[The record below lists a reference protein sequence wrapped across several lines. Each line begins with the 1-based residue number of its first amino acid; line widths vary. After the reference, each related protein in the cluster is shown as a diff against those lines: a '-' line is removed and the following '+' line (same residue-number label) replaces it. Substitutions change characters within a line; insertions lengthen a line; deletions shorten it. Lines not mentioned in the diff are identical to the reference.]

1 MKPRLL
7 QNGRL
12 SADLEKTL
20 TEEFDTYPLWKA
32 ADASTFLAKHGG
44 EFSGLVTSA
53 MVGADARLMDSLPA
67 LKVIA
72 SRGVGYD
79 TIDVAHARQRGIQ
92 VSNTPGVLTDCV
104 ADLAFGGLIA
114 VARSL
119 AAAERFVRRGDWAR
133 GRFPMTTKVSGK
145 RIGIFGLGRIGRT
158 IARRASGFDMKVGY
172 TDLHAHSGV
181 DYEFKPSLV
190 DLARWADFLVLSA
203 SGGPDTKHVVSAA
216 VLEALGPHGY
226 LVNCARGS
234 LVDEKALVN
243 ALAHGGIAGAV
254 LDVFEDE
261 PRVSAELIALDN
273 VLLLPHISSS
283 TRETFKAMENLVLD
297 NLRSFYRDG
306 ALKTPVTAQP

>member
-12 SADLEKTL
+12 SPDLEKAL
-20 TEEFDTYPLWKA
+20 AEEFDTHALWNE
-32 ADASTFLAKHGG
+32 ADAAGFLARHGG

-53 MVGADARLMDSLPA
+53 MVGADARLIDSLPA

-72 SRGVGYD
+72 SRGVGFD
-79 TIDVAHARQRGIQ
+79 TIDVAPARQRGVQ

-119 AAAERFVRRGDWAR
+119 AAADRFVRRGDWAR

-158 IARRASGFDMKVGY
+158 IARRASGFDMEIGY
-172 TDLHAHSGV
+172 TDVRAQPGV
-181 DYEFKPSLV
+181 VYEFKSTLAE
-190 DLARWADFLVLSA
+190 LARWTDFLVLAA
-203 SGGPDTKHVVSAA
+203 SGGPDTKHVVSAE

-234 LVDEKALVN
+234 LVDEKALVH
-243 ALAHGGIAGAV
+243 ALTHGGIAGAV
-254 LDVFEDE
+254 LDVFDDE
-261 PRVSAELIALDN
+261 PRVSPELIALDN
-273 VLLLPHISSS
+273 VILLPHISSG
-283 TRETFKAMENLVLD
+283 TRETFKAMEDLVLD

-306 ALKTPVTAQP
+306 SLKTPVST